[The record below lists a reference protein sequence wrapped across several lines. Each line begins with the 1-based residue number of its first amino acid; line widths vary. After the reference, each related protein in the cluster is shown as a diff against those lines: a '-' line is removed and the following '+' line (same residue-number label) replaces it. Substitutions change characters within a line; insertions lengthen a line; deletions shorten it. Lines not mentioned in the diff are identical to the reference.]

1 MAIIVNTN
9 MSSLIAQRNLTNA
22 TNGLNTALQRMSTGY
37 KVNKAADDAAGMF
50 IATNLETQIRGSK
63 VAQTNVKTGT
73 NLLQIAEGDIEL
85 LEDNLLRMRD
95 LAVQAA
101 NSVYS
106 EESMQAMAEEV
117 RYRAKEITR
126 VATASQFNGL
136 HLLDGTGLHDGLR
149 LQVGPNADEAQ
160 NSMVI
165 DASVFSATDA
175 DTLLGDDAEGT
186 ITTAF
191 ESATNAA
198 AFIETLDGAL
208 LDLNTRKATI
218 GAYQNRLD
226 SALDSLV
233 TNVENSTEARSTIVD
248 ADIAEEAANYTKYQI
263 LQQSTAALLTQANQL
278 PALALQLIGG

>member
-22 TNGLNTALQRMSTGY
+22 TNGLNIALQRMSTGY

-106 EESMQAMAEEV
+106 DESMQAMADEV
-117 RYRAKEITR
+117 QYRAEESPGSLLLHSSTVCIFWTVPGCRRLEIAGR
-126 VATASQFNGL
+126 
-136 HLLDGTGLHDGLR
+136 
-149 LQVGPNADEAQ
+149 P
-160 NSMVI
+160 
-165 DASVFSATDA
+165 
-175 DTLLGDDAEGT
+175 
-186 ITTAF
+186 
-191 ESATNAA
+191 
-198 AFIETLDGAL
+198 
-208 LDLNTRKATI
+208 
-218 GAYQNRLD
+218 
-226 SALDSLV
+226 
-233 TNVENSTEARSTIVD
+233 
-248 ADIAEEAANYTKYQI
+248 
-263 LQQSTAALLTQANQL
+263 
-278 PALALQLIGG
+278 

>member
-106 EESMQAMAEEV
+106 EESMQAMADEV
-117 RYRAKEITR
+117 QYRAQEITR

-136 HLLDGTGLHDGLR
+136 HLLDGTGLPDGLR
-149 LQVGPNADEAQ
+149 LQVGPNADDDQ

-165 DASVFSATDA
+165 DATVFAATDA
-175 DTLLGDDAEGT
+175 DTLLGGDAADT

-191 ESATNAA
+191 ENATNAA
-198 AFIETLDGAL
+198 AFIETLDTAL
-208 LDLNTRKATI
+208 LDLNTRKAAI

-233 TNVENSTEARSTIVD
+233 TNVENSTEAKSTIMD
-248 ADIAEEAANYTKYQI
+248 ADIAEEAANYSKYQI

>member
-22 TNGLNTALQRMSTGY
+22 TNGLNIALQRMSTGY

-106 EESMQAMAEEV
+106 DESMQAMADEV
-117 RYRAKEITR
+117 QYRAEEITR

-136 HLLDGTGLHDGLR
+136 HLLDGTGLPDGLR
-149 LQVGPNADEAQ
+149 LQVGPNADENQ

-165 DASVFSATDA
+165 DATVFAATDA
-175 DTLLGDDAEGT
+175 DTLLGGDAADT

-191 ESATNAA
+191 ENATNAA
-198 AFIETLDGAL
+198 AFIETLDTAL
-208 LDLNTRKATI
+208 LDLNTRKAAI

-233 TNVENSTEARSTIVD
+233 TNVENSTEAKSTIMD
-248 ADIAEEAANYTKYQI
+248 ADIAEEAANYSKYQI

>member
-85 LEDNLLRMRD
+85 LESNLLRMRD

-106 EESMQAMAEEV
+106 EESMQAMADEV
-117 RYRAKEITR
+117 QYRAQEITR

-136 HLLDGTGLHDGLR
+136 HLLDGTGLPDGLR
-149 LQVGPNADEAQ
+149 LHVGPNADEDQ
-160 NSMVI
+160 NSMVF
-165 DASVFSATDA
+165 DATVFAATDA
-175 DTLLGDDAEGT
+175 DTLLGGDAAGT

-191 ESATNAA
+191 ENATNAA
-198 AFIETLDGAL
+198 AFIETLDTAL
-208 LDLNTRKATI
+208 LDLNTRKAAI

-233 TNVENSTEARSTIVD
+233 TNVENSTEAKSTIMD
-248 ADIAEEAANYTKYQI
+248 ADIAEEAANYSKYQI

>member
-85 LEDNLLRMRD
+85 LESNLLRMRD

-106 EESMQAMAEEV
+106 EESMQAMADEV
-117 RYRAKEITR
+117 QYRAQEITR

-136 HLLDGTGLHDGLR
+136 HLLDGTGLPDGLR
-149 LQVGPNADEAQ
+149 LQVGPNADEDQ

-165 DASVFSATDA
+165 DATEYASTDA
-175 DTLLGDDAEGT
+175 DTLLGGDAADT

-191 ESATNAA
+191 ENATNAA
-198 AFIETLDGAL
+198 AFIETLDTAL
-208 LDLNTRKATI
+208 LDLNTRKAAI

-233 TNVENSTEARSTIVD
+233 TNVENSTEAKSTIMD
-248 ADIAEEAANYTKYQI
+248 ADIAEEAANYSKYQI

>member
-95 LAVQAA
+95 LAVQAS
-101 NSVYS
+101 NGVYS
-106 EESMQAMAEEV
+106 DESMQAMADEV
-117 RYRAKEITR
+117 QYRAQEITR

-136 HLLDGTGLHDGLR
+136 HLLDGTGLPDGLR
-149 LQVGPNADEAQ
+149 LQVGPNADEDQ

-165 DASVFSATDA
+165 DATVFAATDA
-175 DTLLGDDAEGT
+175 DTLLGGDAAGT

-191 ESATNAA
+191 ENATNAA
-198 AFIETLDGAL
+198 AFIETLDTAL
-208 LDLNTRKATI
+208 LDLNTRKAAI

-233 TNVENSTEARSTIVD
+233 TNVENSTEAKSTIMD
-248 ADIAEEAANYTKYQI
+248 ADIAEEAANYSKYQI

>member
-106 EESMQAMAEEV
+106 EESMQAMADEV
-117 RYRAKEITR
+117 QYRAQEITR

-136 HLLDGTGLHDGLR
+136 HLLDGTGLPDGLR
-149 LQVGPNADEAQ
+149 LQVGPNADEDQ

-165 DASVFSATDA
+165 DATVFAATDA
-175 DTLLGDDAEGT
+175 DTLLGGDAADT

-191 ESATNAA
+191 ENATNAA
-198 AFIETLDGAL
+198 AFIETLDTAL
-208 LDLNTRKATI
+208 LDLNTRKAAI

-233 TNVENSTEARSTIVD
+233 TNVENSTEAKSTIMD
-248 ADIAEEAANYTKYQI
+248 ADIAEEAANYSKYQI

>member
-95 LAVQAA
+95 LVVQAA

-106 EESMQAMAEEV
+106 DESMQAMADEV
-117 RYRAKEITR
+117 QYRAQEITR

-136 HLLDGTGLHDGLR
+136 HLLDGTGLPDGLR
-149 LQVGPNADEAQ
+149 LQVGPNADEDQ

-165 DASVFSATDA
+165 DATVFAATDA
-175 DTLLGDDAEGT
+175 DTLLGGDAAGT

-191 ESATNAA
+191 ENATNAA
-198 AFIETLDGAL
+198 AFIETLDTAL
-208 LDLNTRKATI
+208 LDLNTRKAAI

-233 TNVENSTEARSTIVD
+233 TNVENSTEAKSTIMD
-248 ADIAEEAANYTKYQI
+248 ADIAEEAANYSKYQI

>member
-37 KVNKAADDAAGMF
+37 KVNKAADDAAGIF

-85 LEDNLLRMRD
+85 LESNLLRMRD
-95 LAVQAA
+95 LAVQAS
-101 NSVYS
+101 NGVYS
-106 EESMQAMAEEV
+106 EESMQAMADEV
-117 RYRAKEITR
+117 QYRAQEITR

-136 HLLDGTGLHDGLR
+136 HLLDGTGLPDGLR
-149 LQVGPNADEAQ
+149 LQVGPNADEDQ

-165 DASVFSATDA
+165 DATVFAATDA
-175 DTLLGDDAEGT
+175 DTLLGGDAADA

-191 ESATNAA
+191 ENATNAA
-198 AFIETLDGAL
+198 AFIETLDTAL
-208 LDLNTRKATI
+208 LDLNTRKAAI

-233 TNVENSTEARSTIVD
+233 TNVENSTEAKSTIMD
-248 ADIAEEAANYTKYQI
+248 ADIAEEAANYSKYQI

>member
-22 TNGLNTALQRMSTGY
+22 TNGLNIALQRMSTGY

-106 EESMQAMAEEV
+106 DESMQAMADEV
-117 RYRAKEITR
+117 QYRAEEITR

-136 HLLDGTGLHDGLR
+136 HLLDGTGLPDGLR
-149 LQVGPNADEAQ
+149 LQVGPNADENKTQ
-160 NSMVI
+160 WWL
-165 DASVFSATDA
+165 
-175 DTLLGDDAEGT
+175 TLPYLRQRMLILCWAEMLQT
-186 ITTAF
+186 QLLLLLKMQR
-191 ESATNAA
+191 
-198 AFIETLDGAL
+198 TLRHSL
-208 LDLNTRKATI
+208 K
-218 GAYQNRLD
+218 RL
-226 SALDSLV
+226 
-233 TNVENSTEARSTIVD
+233 
-248 ADIAEEAANYTKYQI
+248 I
-263 LQQSTAALLTQANQL
+263 LRFWT
-278 PALALQLIGG
+278 

>member
-106 EESMQAMAEEV
+106 DESMQAMADEV
-117 RYRAKEITR
+117 QYRAHEITR

-136 HLLDGTGLHDGLR
+136 HLLDGTGLPDGLR
-149 LQVGPNADEAQ
+149 LQVGPNADEDQ

-165 DASVFSATDA
+165 DATVFAATDA
-175 DTLLGDDAEGT
+175 DTLLGGDAAGT

-191 ESATNAA
+191 ENATNAA
-198 AFIETLDGAL
+198 AFIETLDTAL
-208 LDLNTRKATI
+208 LDLNTRKAAI

-233 TNVENSTEARSTIVD
+233 TNVENSTEAKSTIMD
-248 ADIAEEAANYTKYQI
+248 ADIAEEAANYSKYQI

>member
-106 EESMQAMAEEV
+106 EESMQAMADEV
-117 RYRAKEITR
+117 QYRAQEITR

-136 HLLDGTGLHDGLR
+136 HLLDGTGLPDGLR
-149 LQVGPNADEAQ
+149 LQVGPNADEDQ

-165 DASVFSATDA
+165 DATVFAATDA
-175 DTLLGDDAEGT
+175 DTLLGGDAAGT

-191 ESATNAA
+191 ENATNAA
-198 AFIETLDGAL
+198 AFIETLDTAL
-208 LDLNTRKATI
+208 LDLNTRKAAI

-233 TNVENSTEARSTIVD
+233 TNVENSTEAKSTIMD
-248 ADIAEEAANYTKYQI
+248 ADIAEEAANYSKYQI

>member
-106 EESMQAMAEEV
+106 EESMQAMADEV
-117 RYRAKEITR
+117 QYRAQEITR

-136 HLLDGTGLHDGLR
+136 HLLDGTGLPDGLR
-149 LQVGPNADEAQ
+149 LQVGPNADEDQ

-165 DASVFSATDA
+165 DATVFAATDA
-175 DTLLGDDAEGT
+175 DTLLGGDAAGT

-191 ESATNAA
+191 ENATNAA
-198 AFIETLDGAL
+198 AFIETLDTAL
-208 LDLNTRKATI
+208 LDLNTRKAAI

-233 TNVENSTEARSTIVD
+233 TNVENSTEAKSTIMD
-248 ADIAEEAANYTKYQI
+248 ADIAEEAANYSKYQI
-263 LQQSTAALLTQANQL
+263 PQQSTAALLTQANQL

>member
-95 LAVQAA
+95 LAA

-106 EESMQAMAEEV
+106 EESMQAMADEV
-117 RYRAKEITR
+117 QYRAQEITR

-136 HLLDGTGLHDGLR
+136 HLLDGTGLPDGLR
-149 LQVGPNADEAQ
+149 LQVGPNADEDQ

-165 DASVFSATDA
+165 DATVFAATDA
-175 DTLLGDDAEGT
+175 DTLLGGDAAGT

-191 ESATNAA
+191 ENATNAA
-198 AFIETLDGAL
+198 AFIETLDTAL
-208 LDLNTRKATI
+208 LDLNTRKAAI

-233 TNVENSTEARSTIVD
+233 TNVENSTEAKSTIMD
-248 ADIAEEAANYTKYQI
+248 ADIAEEAANYSKYQI